1 MAEKVNAKKKIDTII
16 LCVALAVFVISTILG
31 GVCCAN
37 YLKEANAGYVEV
49 KAPIV
54 RYEVQDVLNSHIK
67 YVLFYEYV
75 AEDGYKYTGKLD
87 DFISNKEYA
96 ENQIGRSVTIYVS
109 DKLHKQRRDLDFSP
123 TTTIVFFVISGISLI
138 VSIFFIVQLKTNSQN
153 KNNKENSR
161 QRYNKNAK
169 FKYR

>member
-1 MAEKVNAKKKIDTII
+1 M
-16 LCVALAVFVISTILG
+16 
-31 GVCCAN
+31 
-37 YLKEANAGYVEV
+37 
-49 KAPIV
+49 
-54 RYEVQDVLNSHIK
+54 
-67 YVLFYEYV
+67 LFYEYL

-87 DFISNKEYA
+87 DFISNKEFA

-138 VSIFFIVQLKTNSQN
+138 VSIFFIVQLMTNSQN

-161 QRYNKNAK
+161 QRYNKNESLSIGDCNEK
-169 FKYR
+169 